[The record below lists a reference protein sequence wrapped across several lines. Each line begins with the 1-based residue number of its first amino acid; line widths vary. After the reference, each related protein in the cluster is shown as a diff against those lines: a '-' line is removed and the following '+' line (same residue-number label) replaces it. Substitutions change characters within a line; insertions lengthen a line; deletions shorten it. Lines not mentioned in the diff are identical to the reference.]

1 MELRE
6 YIKIIRTNIVLFL
19 VVTFIVVAAVLSF
32 FKFQPEKYSASVLLN
47 ITRQGKDDSTDY
59 KYDDFYRLQADERFS
74 DTVVEWLKS
83 SRIQTDILE
92 SAGVSSH
99 SAVKFKPQRRSSQ
112 VIFADFKASDRVS
125 AEKISLAIPK
135 IISFNIEE
143 LNKNQKEE
151 NWFMVM
157 APEPVI
163 EKYQPPYLKIFI
175 ASLFSGLFIAF
186 WAVMLKHYI
195 S

>member
-47 ITRQGKDDSTDY
+47 ITRQGKDDSADY

-83 SRIQTDILE
+83 SRIQADILE
-92 SAGVSSH
+92 SAGVSSR

-125 AEKISLAIPK
+125 AEKISLAIPE

-163 EKYQPPYLKIFI
+163 EKYQPPYLKIFL
-175 ASLFSGLFIAF
+175 ASSFAGLFIAF
-186 WAVMLKHYI
+186 WAVMIKHYI